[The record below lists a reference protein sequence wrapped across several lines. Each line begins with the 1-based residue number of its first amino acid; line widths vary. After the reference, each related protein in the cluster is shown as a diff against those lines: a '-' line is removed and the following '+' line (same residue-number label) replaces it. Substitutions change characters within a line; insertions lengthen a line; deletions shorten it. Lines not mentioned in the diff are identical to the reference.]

1 MVSSVIEVSVN
12 ETHGCGN
19 VSAGNSLDWCIKVV
33 KSFALNDLGANFA
46 ANTESWEAAFYNDKA
61 TYI

>member
-1 MVSSVIEVSVN
+1 MSVN

-19 VSAGNSLDWCIKVV
+19 VSAGNSLDWGIKVV

-61 TYI
+61 TYM